1 VSTTSWGRLFFSQQ
15 GEKMQ
20 TVKRIISQGWEGHRK
35 AMLVT
40 AAATWVLLIPLIY
53 LALAVEPLRVGG
65 LPVT

>member
-1 VSTTSWGRLFFSQQ
+1 
-15 GEKMQ
+15 MQ
-20 TVKRIISQGWEGHRK
+20 TVKRTISQGWEGHRK

-53 LALAVEPLRVGG
+53 LALAAEPLRVGG